1 MPKQSKKIGW
11 RIEYTIYRTIET
23 AFRFLPISLCYK
35 IGVGVGIL
43 SEKIATKRRRTVVRN
58 LRIAFGDEQTNE
70 QIDQLTSQVFRHNG
84 GNLLAS
90 IKTATMPIE
99 KLRQCLTFE
108 GAEDVVKFVKE
119 NKGAILVLP
128 HMGNWEVGARLNELV
143 YEDLGS
149 GGMYRPLNNPY
160 LDSLM
165 KARRERTGT
174 QLFAR
179 NDGMS
184 PPLQLIRDKGILGIL
199 ADQRAG
205 FAGQVTP
212 FFGRLASFS
221 PLPQIYKKR
230 TKCGLVSLA
239 IITTGAG
246 RWKIKYTIEASST
259 DSINTADIAKIIER
273 LMRLSPQDCFWVQD
287 RWKLEA
293 KPLAL
298 IGKLPVIHSASSNSV
313 DKKQQLGIY
322 LESTLS
328 DQHEAL
334 TRLAHHRPDI
344 QLVCFSP
351 ESSPPTLDGITFVQC
366 PKISEQSNFTA
377 FLQQRD
383 QEHFLDLLLI
393 PQPSHVDEFENS
405 LTSIHHF
412 DTQNL
417 NQALE
422 NLGIAAEPI
431 S

>member
-1 MPKQSKKIGW
+1 M
-11 RIEYTIYRTIET
+11 
-23 AFRFLPISLCYK
+23 
-35 IGVGVGIL
+35 
-43 SEKIATKRRRTVVRN
+43 
-58 LRIAFGDEQTNE
+58 
-70 QIDQLTSQVFRHNG
+70 
-84 GNLLAS
+84 
-90 IKTATMPIE
+90 
-99 KLRQCLTFE
+99 
-108 GAEDVVKFVKE
+108 
-119 NKGAILVLP
+119 
-128 HMGNWEVGARLNELV
+128 
-143 YEDLGS
+143 
-149 GGMYRPLNNPY
+149 
-160 LDSLM
+160 
-165 KARRERTGT
+165 
-174 QLFAR
+174 
-179 NDGMS
+179 
-184 PPLQLIRDKGILGIL
+184 
-199 ADQRAG
+199 
-205 FAGQVTP
+205 TP

-412 DTQNL
+412 DSQNL